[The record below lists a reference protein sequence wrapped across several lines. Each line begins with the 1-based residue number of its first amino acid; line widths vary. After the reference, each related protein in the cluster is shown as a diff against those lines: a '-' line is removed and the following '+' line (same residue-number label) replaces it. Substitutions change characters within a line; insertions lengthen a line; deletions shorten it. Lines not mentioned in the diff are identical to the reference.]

1 MPTTFFSVIGLLGH
15 SMPTLLMS
23 ENSYQSLRFLPM
35 ASTSSMARRCS
46 AIRYRR
52 DKKNENHKGQ
62 THYFMK
68 ILGAFSYFS
77 YLCHH
82 KV

>member
-46 AIRYRR
+46 AIRYRKG
-52 DKKNENHKGQ
+52 KKNENHKEK
-62 THYFMK
+62 THFFTK